1 MDLIVKTAV
10 AICSLGL
17 LAALLCCNFSFNIGV
32 LCGSAILWA
41 IGGFLV
47 GKKEIARF
55 PLWLFCISFVF
66 YLLVIFAIQSPQVS
80 DFLFLINSAR
90 DFIDGNTTAF
100 HTTYVNDWPDL
111 CAAGIVDVIML
122 SIVNKITFIKACQAA
137 ASSTM
142 CVLAYLILREIT
154 AETYAQAGSTLLAI
168 FPLFTFSIEMANNQ
182 VLSALFCMA
191 SLYLFVRYAQQRNAL
206 NTSRVITLAGLMG
219 FFVAIARF
227 IRPDAV
233 LAIIALA
240 ISLLILAFNSYKNQ
254 TAEKPIR
261 LFGAFAPA
269 LSALLIYVVATSLLS
284 LSLHATGIASEE
296 QHGEN
301 VAFNK
306 LLMGTDLE
314 TSGGWSIDYQK
325 LNTQRS
331 QREGVSYRE
340 AAMRTIVERITD
352 PGYTANLTIKK
363 IQRLWWTNSEAF
375 NLNHLNGN
383 IHAYITA
390 IEKSW
395 VLLLIIANLAL
406 FARLWKRKCTLTET
420 QYLLPFIGILALTIC
435 AYLLIEVQPRY
446 LYFAYIIMFILAT
459 VAIYELRKS
468 LGEATT
474 DRAQKHTTITASK
487 TPER

>member
-1 MDLIVKTAV
+1 MSFIVKTAV

-17 LAALLCCNFSFNIGV
+17 LAALLCCNFSLNIGV
-32 LCGSAILWA
+32 LCGSAALWA

-47 GKKEIARF
+47 GKREIARF
-55 PLWLFCISFVF
+55 PLWLFCTSFAF
-66 YLLVIFAIQSPQVS
+66 YLLVILVIQSPQVS
-80 DFLFLINSAR
+80 DFLFLVNSAR
-90 DFIDGNTTAF
+90 DFIDGNAEAF
-100 HTTYVNDWPDL
+100 HATYVNDWPDL

-122 SIVNKITFIKACQAA
+122 SIVNKIAFIKVCQAA
-137 ASSTM
+137 ASSAM
-142 CVLAYLILREIT
+142 CVLVYLILREIT
-154 AETYAQAGSTLLAI
+154 AKKYAQAGSTLLAI

-182 VLSALFCMA
+182 VLSALFCMGA
-191 SLYLFVRYAQQRNAL
+191 LYLFIRYAQRRHTL
-206 NTSRVITLAGLMG
+206 STSRAIALAGLMG
-219 FFVAIARF
+219 FLVAIARF

-240 ISLLILAFNSYKNQ
+240 ISLLIFAFNTRKDQ
-254 TAEKPIR
+254 TDRKPIKI
-261 LFGAFAPA
+261 LGAFAPT
-269 LSALLIYVVATSLLS
+269 LSALLIYVLATSLLS
-284 LSLHATGIASEE
+284 FSLHATGIASDE

-306 LLMGTDLE
+306 LLMGTNLE
-314 TSGGWSIDYQK
+314 TSGGWSTDYQK

-340 AAMRTIVERITD
+340 AAIRTIVERITD
-352 PGYTANLTIKK
+352 PGYTADLAVKK
-363 IQRLWWTNSEAF
+363 LQRLWWTNSETF
-375 NLNHLNGN
+375 NLNHLNGS